1 MWISIKVS
9 NGKSTSELNLNLLY
23 SLILLSTLPKV
34 VLSFVFISLLISSSI
49 NFHNL
54 SKTLITSLLFSSTT
68 KYLSLDPYIFSIRP
82 NRCLTIKYKGLILL
96 ILY

>member
-1 MWISIKVS
+1 MWNLIKVS

-23 SLILLSTLPKV
+23 SLILLSALPKV
-34 VLSFVFISLLISSSI
+34 ILSSI

-68 KYLSLDPYIFSIRP
+68 KYLSLDLRDQISF
-82 NRCLTIKYKGLILL
+82 
-96 ILY
+96 